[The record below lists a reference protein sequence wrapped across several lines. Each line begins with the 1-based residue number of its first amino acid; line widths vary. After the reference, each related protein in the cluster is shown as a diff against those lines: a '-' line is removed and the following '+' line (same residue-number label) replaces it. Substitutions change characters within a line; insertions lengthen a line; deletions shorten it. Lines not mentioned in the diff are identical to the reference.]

1 MLVDRLLDLGANL
14 LALEQ
19 PQQQPLLPTR
29 VLADAEHVGQPQR
42 HVSDAA
48 IALNETLESEL
59 VGAVAVGGGARRVE
73 SQLTAGGA
81 RRGAGGT
88 EARIPGVKEGWKKA
102 LC

>member
-1 MLVDRLLDLGANL
+1 MLVDRLLDLGANR

-48 IALNETLESEL
+48 IAPNETLEAEL

-73 SQLTAGGA
+73 PHLTAGGEG
-81 RRGAGGT
+81 GAGG
-88 EARIPGVKEGWKKA
+88 GGGGGGSLS